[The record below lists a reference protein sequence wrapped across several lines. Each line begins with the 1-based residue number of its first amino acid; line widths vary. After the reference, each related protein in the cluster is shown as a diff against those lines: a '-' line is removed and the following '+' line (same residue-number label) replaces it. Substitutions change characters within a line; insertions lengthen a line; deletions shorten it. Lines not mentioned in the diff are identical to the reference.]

1 MHLVLFPPPSSLQPS
16 CKCRC
21 SPHTHS
27 PNTHSQIPTTRQNT
41 HILLFA
47 RYTFPNTKYTRHTC
61 LVPVQMQLQ
70 TFPPRLDLPHVWLSN
85 VSALSPLQRFLRLF
99 KTGSL
104 QFPSLVGEHN
114 FATKVF
120 GLRSERVKVGELF
133 HQQSAERRPFL
144 ER

>member
-1 MHLVLFPPPSSLQPS
+1 MPLVLFPQPSSLQPS

-21 SPHTHS
+21 SPHKIQIHTHKY
-27 PNTHSQIPTTRQNT
+27 QLRAQNT